1 MKKGIK
7 ILIIVFLILLILI
20 CGGLAFAYFG
30 TDLFKSDKEMFFKYL
45 GTSNELL
52 EVLQDDSLTAYREKQ
67 KNTPYT
73 NNGEIKVD
81 YTNYDALSEAQQ
93 EALQNYNITF
103 EGTKN
108 ATNKVSQQNI
118 KINYSDTENV
128 DLEYFSQN
136 DTYGI
141 KINNILEKYLA
152 VENNNL
158 KQWGEALG
166 LSAERIESLP
176 DKIDFSSTSS
186 EPLFTDE
193 ELETIKNTYSNVL
206 TENLDDSMFSKET
219 VSDDTVYKLQM
230 NTDQLKTIV
239 IKILETLKQD
249 TLVKGKIQEVINQS
263 SPSATVDLDT
273 TIQQMIDSLNQE
285 STSTEVTNLS
295 ITLNVQKRKLYQ
307 IILGDDKGD
316 QISLIQNNNGI
327 EVQTSMLEDSTGST
341 NTSQQ
346 SLTDTQTI
354 GTTQTTSQSITI
366 NKEKSSDS
374 LIYNITLNPDTSSNK
389 TISLQLQYT
398 GIDSLNTVAETCTY
412 TDNYTLFELSNPYTI
427 SNSTSSSLDTPE
439 ARGYEDN
446 LLIIRTMRQ
455 SIESK
460 TIDELP
466 EMTLEDLQQGFSI
479 YSNVE
484 ISQNAD
490 GTFAL
495 TDTNTGDVYTIFN
508 DWTMERAEETEN
520 TNDSEE
526 TATVTATY
534 KNTKTFDA
542 NAVTTNIGEGDMLVL
557 NGYDAE
563 YLQNLYVQMSTRLTQ
578 LNDTQ
583 MQQIGLTGEDNP
595 ISYYLPG
602 ILPTAVMG
610 ILNSNM
616 TSAAFGGA
624 FLAGMGLSIYS
635 SAYSSAY
642 SSFDSMDT
650 QMTDTN
656 TYMDTYTDMNTD
668 INSDMDSDMNMEVT
682 Q

>member
-1 MKKGIK
+1 MKKSIK
-7 ILIIVFLILLILI
+7 ILIIIFLILLILI

-249 TLVKGKIQEVINQS
+249 TLVKGKIQELINES
-263 SPSATVDLDT
+263 SESSTTDLDT

-285 STSTEVTNLS
+285 ITSTEVTNLS
-295 ITLNVQKRKLYQ
+295 VTLNVQKRKLYQ

-327 EVQTSMLEDSTGST
+327 EIQTSMLENSTGST

-346 SLTDTQTI
+346 SLTDTQTT

-412 TDNYTLFELSNPYTI
+412 IDNYSLAELSNNGET
-427 SNSTSSSLDTPE
+427 ST
-439 ARGYEDN
+439 
-446 LLIIRTMRQ
+446 M
-455 SIESK
+455 
-460 TIDELP
+460 
-466 EMTLEDLQQGFSI
+466 
-479 YSNVE
+479 
-484 ISQNAD
+484 
-490 GTFAL
+490 
-495 TDTNTGDVYTIFN
+495 
-508 DWTMERAEETEN
+508 
-520 TNDSEE
+520 
-526 TATVTATY
+526 TATY
-534 KNTKTFDA
+534 KNSKTFDA
-542 NAVTTNIGEGDMLVL
+542 NAVTTNIEEGDMLVL
-557 NGYDAE
+557 NGSDAE

>member
-249 TLVKGKIQEVINQS
+249 TLVKGKIQELINES
-263 SPSATVDLDT
+263 SESSTTDLDT

-285 STSTEVTNLS
+285 ITSTEVTNLS
-295 ITLNVQKRKLYQ
+295 VTLNVQKRKLYQ

-327 EVQTSMLEDSTGST
+327 EIQTSMLENSTGST

-346 SLTDTQTI
+346 SLTDTQTT

-412 TDNYTLFELSNPYTI
+412 TDNYSLAELSN
-427 SNSTSSSLDTPE
+427 
-439 ARGYEDN
+439 
-446 LLIIRTMRQ
+446 
-455 SIESK
+455 
-460 TIDELP
+460 
-466 EMTLEDLQQGFSI
+466 
-479 YSNVE
+479 NVE
-484 ISQNAD
+484 TS
-490 GTFAL
+490 
-495 TDTNTGDVYTIFN
+495 
-508 DWTMERAEETEN
+508 TM
-520 TNDSEE
+520 
-526 TATVTATY
+526 TATY

-563 YLQNLYVQMSTRLTQ
+563 YLQNLYMQLSTRLTQ

>member
-20 CGGLAFAYFG
+20 CGGLAFAYFC

-52 EVLQDDSLTAYREKQ
+52 EVLQDDSLTAYKEKQ

-108 ATNKVSQQNI
+108 ATNKFSHQNI

-141 KINNILEKYLA
+141 KINNILAKYLA

-158 KQWGEALG
+158 KQWGEVLG
-166 LSAERIESLP
+166 LDEETIESLP
-176 DKIDFSSTSS
+176 DKIDFSSNTS
-186 EPLFTDE
+186 EPLFTAE

-230 NTDQLKTIV
+230 NVDQLKTLTV
-239 IKILETLKQD
+239 KILETLKQD
-249 TLVKGKIQEVINQS
+249 TLVKGKIQELINEASES
-263 SPSATVDLDT
+263 STTDLDT
-273 TIQQMIDSLNQE
+273 IIQQMIDSLNQE
-285 STSTEVTNLS
+285 ITSTEVTNLS
-295 ITLNVQKRKLYQ
+295 VTLNVQKRKLYQ
-307 IILGDDKGD
+307 IILGDDKGN

-327 EVQTSMLEDSTGST
+327 EVQTSILEDSTGST

-346 SLTDTQTI
+346 SLTDTQTT
-354 GTTQTTSQSITI
+354 GTTQTTSQSVTI

-398 GIDSLNTVAETCTY
+398 GIDSLNTVAETCIY
-412 TDNYTLFELSNPYTI
+412 TDNYTLSELSNSYTTYDNSLESMTPSTGTTT
-427 SNSTSSSLDTPE
+427 SNTL
-439 ARGYEDN
+439 A
-446 LLIIRTMRQ
+446 
-455 SIESK
+455 SI
-460 TIDELP
+460 
-466 EMTLEDLQQGFSI
+466 
-479 YSNVE
+479 
-484 ISQNAD
+484 
-490 GTFAL
+490 
-495 TDTNTGDVYTIFN
+495 
-508 DWTMERAEETEN
+508 
-520 TNDSEE
+520 
-526 TATVTATY
+526 TATY

-542 NAVTTNIGEGDMLVL
+542 NAVTTNIEAGDMLVL

-563 YLQNLYVQMSTRLTQ
+563 YLQNLYMQLSTRLTQ

-610 ILNSNM
+610 ILNSNR

>member
-1 MKKGIK
+1 
-7 ILIIVFLILLILI
+7 
-20 CGGLAFAYFG
+20 
-30 TDLFKSDKEMFFKYL
+30 MFFKYL

-166 LSAERIESLP
+166 LSAETIESLP

-249 TLVKGKIQEVINQS
+249 TLVKGKIQELINES
-263 SPSATVDLDT
+263 SESSTTDLDT

-285 STSTEVTNLS
+285 ITSTEVTNLS
-295 ITLNVQKRKLYQ
+295 VTLNVQKRKLYQ

-327 EVQTSMLEDSTGST
+327 EIQTSMLEDSTGST

-346 SLTDTQTI
+346 SLTDTQTT

-412 TDNYTLFELSNPYTI
+412 TDNYTLSELSNSYTTYD
-427 SNSTSSSLDTPE
+427 NSLESMTPSTGTTTSDTLASIT
-439 ARGYEDN
+439 AR
-446 LLIIRTMRQ
+446 
-455 SIESK
+455 
-460 TIDELP
+460 
-466 EMTLEDLQQGFSI
+466 
-479 YSNVE
+479 
-484 ISQNAD
+484 
-490 GTFAL
+490 
-495 TDTNTGDVYTIFN
+495 
-508 DWTMERAEETEN
+508 
-520 TNDSEE
+520 
-526 TATVTATY
+526 Y

-542 NAVTTNIGEGDMLVL
+542 NAVTTNIEEGDMLVL

-563 YLQNLYVQMSTRLTQ
+563 YLQNLYMQLSTRLTQ

-642 SSFDSMDT
+642 SSFDSMDEQLT
-650 QMTDTN
+650 YTN

>member
-249 TLVKGKIQEVINQS
+249 TLVKGKIQELINES
-263 SPSATVDLDT
+263 SESSTTDLDT

-285 STSTEVTNLS
+285 ITSTEVTNLS
-295 ITLNVQKRKLYQ
+295 VTLNVQKRKLYQ

-346 SLTDTQTI
+346 SLTDTQTT

-412 TDNYTLFELSNPYTI
+412 IDNYSLAELSNNGET
-427 SNSTSSSLDTPE
+427 ST
-439 ARGYEDN
+439 
-446 LLIIRTMRQ
+446 M
-455 SIESK
+455 
-460 TIDELP
+460 
-466 EMTLEDLQQGFSI
+466 
-479 YSNVE
+479 
-484 ISQNAD
+484 
-490 GTFAL
+490 
-495 TDTNTGDVYTIFN
+495 
-508 DWTMERAEETEN
+508 
-520 TNDSEE
+520 
-526 TATVTATY
+526 TATY
-534 KNTKTFDA
+534 KNSKTFDA
-542 NAVTTNIGEGDMLVL
+542 NAVTTNIEEGDMLVL
-557 NGYDAE
+557 NGSDAE

>member
-249 TLVKGKIQEVINQS
+249 TLVKGKIQELINES
-263 SPSATVDLDT
+263 SESSTTDLDT

-285 STSTEVTNLS
+285 ITSTEVTNLS
-295 ITLNVQKRKLYQ
+295 VTLNVQKRKLYQ
-307 IILGDDKGD
+307 IILGDDKGN

-346 SLTDTQTI
+346 SLTDTQTT

-412 TDNYTLFELSNPYTI
+412 TDNYSLAELSNNGET
-427 SNSTSSSLDTPE
+427 ST
-439 ARGYEDN
+439 
-446 LLIIRTMRQ
+446 M
-455 SIESK
+455 
-460 TIDELP
+460 
-466 EMTLEDLQQGFSI
+466 
-479 YSNVE
+479 
-484 ISQNAD
+484 
-490 GTFAL
+490 
-495 TDTNTGDVYTIFN
+495 
-508 DWTMERAEETEN
+508 
-520 TNDSEE
+520 
-526 TATVTATY
+526 TATY
-534 KNTKTFDA
+534 KNSKTFDA
-542 NAVTTNIGEGDMLVL
+542 NAVTTNIEEGDMLVL
-557 NGYDAE
+557 NGSDAE

>member
-108 ATNKVSQQNI
+108 AINKVSQQNI

-166 LSAERIESLP
+166 LSAETIESLP

-249 TLVKGKIQEVINQS
+249 TLVKGKIQELINES
-263 SPSATVDLDT
+263 SESSTTDLDT

-285 STSTEVTNLS
+285 ITSTEVTNLS
-295 ITLNVQKRKLYQ
+295 VTLNVQKRKLYQ

-327 EVQTSMLEDSTGST
+327 EIQTSMLENSTGST

-346 SLTDTQTI
+346 SLTDTQTT

-412 TDNYTLFELSNPYTI
+412 TDNYSLAELSN
-427 SNSTSSSLDTPE
+427 
-439 ARGYEDN
+439 
-446 LLIIRTMRQ
+446 
-455 SIESK
+455 
-460 TIDELP
+460 
-466 EMTLEDLQQGFSI
+466 
-479 YSNVE
+479 NVE
-484 ISQNAD
+484 TS
-490 GTFAL
+490 
-495 TDTNTGDVYTIFN
+495 
-508 DWTMERAEETEN
+508 TM
-520 TNDSEE
+520 
-526 TATVTATY
+526 TATY

-563 YLQNLYVQMSTRLTQ
+563 YLQNLYMQLSTRLTQ

>member
-108 ATNKVSQQNI
+108 AINKVSQQNI

-166 LSAERIESLP
+166 LSAETIESLP

-249 TLVKGKIQEVINQS
+249 TLVKGKIQELINES
-263 SPSATVDLDT
+263 SESSTTDLDT

-285 STSTEVTNLS
+285 ITSTEVTNLS
-295 ITLNVQKRKLYQ
+295 VTLNVQKRKLYQ

-327 EVQTSMLEDSTGST
+327 EIQTSMLENSTGST

-346 SLTDTQTI
+346 SLTDTQTT

-398 GIDSLNTVAETCTY
+398 GIDSLNTVAETCTH
-412 TDNYTLFELSNPYTI
+412 TDNYSLAELSN
-427 SNSTSSSLDTPE
+427 
-439 ARGYEDN
+439 
-446 LLIIRTMRQ
+446 
-455 SIESK
+455 
-460 TIDELP
+460 
-466 EMTLEDLQQGFSI
+466 
-479 YSNVE
+479 NVE
-484 ISQNAD
+484 TS
-490 GTFAL
+490 
-495 TDTNTGDVYTIFN
+495 
-508 DWTMERAEETEN
+508 TM
-520 TNDSEE
+520 
-526 TATVTATY
+526 TATY

-563 YLQNLYVQMSTRLTQ
+563 YLQNLYMQLSTRLTQ

>member
-249 TLVKGKIQEVINQS
+249 TLVKGKIQELINES
-263 SPSATVDLDT
+263 SESSTTDLDT

-285 STSTEVTNLS
+285 ITSTEVTNLS
-295 ITLNVQKRKLYQ
+295 VTLNVQKRKLYQ

-327 EVQTSMLEDSTGST
+327 EIQTSMLENSTGST

-346 SLTDTQTI
+346 SLTDTQTT

-412 TDNYTLFELSNPYTI
+412 TDNYSLAELSN
-427 SNSTSSSLDTPE
+427 
-439 ARGYEDN
+439 
-446 LLIIRTMRQ
+446 
-455 SIESK
+455 
-460 TIDELP
+460 
-466 EMTLEDLQQGFSI
+466 
-479 YSNVE
+479 NVE
-484 ISQNAD
+484 TS
-490 GTFAL
+490 
-495 TDTNTGDVYTIFN
+495 
-508 DWTMERAEETEN
+508 TM
-520 TNDSEE
+520 
-526 TATVTATY
+526 TATY

-563 YLQNLYVQMSTRLTQ
+563 YLQNLYMQLSTRLTQ

-583 MQQIGLTGEDNP
+583 MQRIGLTGEDNP